1 MKTVVLFAGLL
12 SVALAE
18 VISLSPEQT
27 EEARKALEDPDLFDG
42 DMIGVT
48 YDDERNAIVGEHLR
62 WPNAVVPYVID
73 DVLLKYEFLVKDI
86 ERAMEEFHKNT
97 CIRFVKR
104 TDEKDY
110 VRLVWGDGKSCSS
123 QVGRVNGEQ
132 MLNLGRGC
140 WYKGTVIHE
149 LGHALGFYHEQ
160 NRSDRDDHL
169 IIYEENVKEDQKKNF
184 IKLNPEEN
192 ILYNDFDY
200 DSIMIYGNKALSKN
214 GKDTM
219 VAKNGRTL
227 VDPFN
232 KNEMTKSDI
241 ERFKKMY
248 KCA

>member
-12 SVALAE
+12 SVALAN

-27 EEARKALEDPDLFDG
+27 EEARNALEDPDLFGG

-48 YDDERNAIVGEHLR
+48 FDDERNAIVGEHLR

-73 DVLLKYEFLVKDI
+73 DVLLKYEYLVQKI
-86 ERAMEEFHKNT
+86 ETAMNEYHKNT

-104 TDEKDY
+104 TDEEDY
-110 VRLVWGDGKSCSS
+110 VRLAWDPDKKCNSA
-123 QVGRVNGEQ
+123 VGRVVGEQ
-132 MLNLGRGC
+132 LLHLGRGC
-140 WYKGTVIHE
+140 WHVGTVIHE
-149 LGHALGFYHEQ
+149 LGHVLGFYHEQ

-200 DSIMIYGNKALSKN
+200 DSIMIYGNKAMTKN
-214 GKDTM
+214 DKDTM
-219 VAKNGRTL
+219 VAKNGKIL
-227 VDPFN
+227 LDPFR
-232 KNEMTKSDI
+232 KEEMTKSDI